1 MKVKRLFKEN
11 VYLKECSAKVT
22 SVSQID
28 DKTLI
33 TLDQTIFFPTGGG
46 QSCDMGRIS
55 DIDVVDVY
63 EYDNDIYHQLA
74 CSAEDLKA
82 GDAVSL
88 SIDWEHRFDNMQRH
102 CGEHILSGIF
112 FREFGSVNRGFHMGD
127 DYMTIDISLEEMPEF
142 NKITWE
148 MAKHA
153 ELAANEVIWNNLPVI
168 TRHFDTKKEAENL
181 PLRKAL
187 TLEKDISIV
196 CVGSVDNPADCV
208 ACCGTHPATAG
219 QVGLIKIYKIESNK
233 GMFRIYFEAGKRA
246 FKKMSYQYDTM
257 TALANSLSAGEG
269 DLIDK
274 FKSQQTKNQEIRN
287 SLHMLKKEVILREVS
302 SIKAEL
308 KSAVLSKEPCSENLL
323 FKEYNLLSPDDLS
336 SIAREISESIPKIV
350 FLVHNPTNTVFLCA
364 SKSKDTPDCGKLV
377 KENASIY
384 GGKGGGNKTMARA
397 IFPKSEYIPV
407 FIDLISKHLK

>member
-11 VYLKECSAKVT
+11 VYLKECSANVT
-22 SVSQID
+22 SVSQIG
-28 DKTLI
+28 DKALV
-33 TLDQTIFFPTGGG
+33 TLDRTIFFPTGGG
-46 QSCDMGRIS
+46 QSCDIGSMSG
-55 DIDVVDVY
+55 IDVVDVY
-63 EYDNDIYHQLA
+63 ERDNDIYHQIS
-74 CSAEDLKA
+74 CSLKEIKP
-82 GDAVSL
+82 GDSVNL

-112 FREFGSVNRGFHMGD
+112 FREFGGVNRGFHMGD
-127 DYMTIDISLEEMPEF
+127 EYMTIDISLEEMPEF

-153 ELAANEVIWNNLPVI
+153 ESAANEVIWNNLPVI
-168 TRHFDTKKEAENL
+168 TRHFDTKKEAANL

-187 TLEKDISIV
+187 TLEQDISIV

-208 ACCGTHPATAG
+208 ACCGTHPSTAG
-219 QVGLIKIYKIESNK
+219 QVGLIKIYKVESNK

-246 FKKMSYQYDTM
+246 FTKMSYQYDTM
-257 TALANSLSAGEG
+257 TYIANILSARDD

-274 FKSQQTKNQEIRN
+274 FKSQQSKNQEIRN
-287 SLHMLKKEVILREVS
+287 NLHMLKKEVISREVS
-302 SIKAEL
+302 SIKTEL
-308 KSAVLSKEPCSENLL
+308 KSWSLTKDACLQELPC
-323 FKEYNLLSPDDLS
+323 KEYSILSPDDLS
-336 SIAREISESIPKIV
+336 SIAREISESIPKLV
-350 FLVHNPTNTVFLCA
+350 FLIHNPTNTVFLCA
-364 SKSKDTPDCGKLV
+364 SKSPDTPDCGKLV

-397 IFPKSEYIPV
+397 IFQKSEYIPV

>member
-1 MKVKRLFKEN
+1 MKVRRLFKKD
-11 VYLKECSAKVT
+11 VYLKECQAKIT
-22 SVSQID
+22 SVSQAD
-28 DKTLI
+28 GKTLV

-46 QSCDMGRIS
+46 QSCDIGQIS
-55 DIDVVDVY
+55 GIDVLDVY
-63 EYDNDIYHQLA
+63 EYGDDIYHRLDCSPQDLA
-74 CSAEDLKA
+74 EGAS
-82 GDAVSL
+82 VSL
-88 SIDWEHRFDNMQRH
+88 SIDWERRFDNMQRH

-112 FREFGSVNRGFHMGD
+112 FREFGGVNRGFHMGD

-142 NKITWE
+142 DKITWE

-168 TRHFDTKKEAENL
+168 IRHFNTKKEAEGL
-181 PLRKAL
+181 PLRKVL

-196 CVGSVDNPADCV
+196 CVGSTDNPADCV
-208 ACCGTHPATAG
+208 ACCGTHPSTAG
-219 QVGLIKIYKIESNK
+219 QVGLIKIYKVESNK

-246 FKKMSYQYDTM
+246 FEKMSRQYDTL
-257 TALANSLSAGEG
+257 TSLANTLSAGED

-274 FKSQQTKNQEIRN
+274 FKSQQAKNQEVRN
-287 SLHMLKKEVILREVS
+287 NLHMLKKEVISQEINAIKKELSLSDS
-302 SIKAEL
+302 SAENMQAL
-308 KSAVLSKEPCSENLL
+308 PY
-323 FKEYNLLSPDDLS
+323 KEYNLLSTDDLS
-336 SIAREISESIPKIV
+336 AIARELSESIPKLV

-364 SKSKDTPDCGKLV
+364 SKDKNTPDCGKLV

-397 IFPKSEYIPV
+397 IFPKAEYIPV

>member
-1 MKVKRLFKEN
+1 
-11 VYLKECSAKVT
+11 
-22 SVSQID
+22 
-28 DKTLI
+28 
-33 TLDQTIFFPTGGG
+33 
-46 QSCDMGRIS
+46 
-55 DIDVVDVY
+55 
-63 EYDNDIYHQLA
+63 
-74 CSAEDLKA
+74 
-82 GDAVSL
+82 
-88 SIDWEHRFDNMQRH
+88 
-102 CGEHILSGIF
+102 
-112 FREFGSVNRGFHMGD
+112 
-127 DYMTIDISLEEMPEF
+127 MPEF

-350 FLVHNPTNTVFLCA
+350 FLVHNPVSYT
-364 SKSKDTPDCGKLV
+364 
-377 KENASIY
+377 
-384 GGKGGGNKTMARA
+384 
-397 IFPKSEYIPV
+397 
-407 FIDLISKHLK
+407 HLDVYKRQRQ